1 MKSCLYCGVVDICE
15 NFNNDPKNCKNYMRR
30 ATVTDLIKLGIFTRT
45 TAPQNGKAFRCTFK
59 EFQIDQIKSIIEE
72 NKLRDKFIFR
82 FKGGEIYF
90 RPIKLTKKWEG
101 LFYEKNQL

>member
-15 NFNNDPKNCKNYMRR
+15 NFNNAPKTCKNYMRR
-30 ATVTDLIKLGIFTRT
+30 AAIRDLIKLGIFTRT
-45 TAPQNGKAFRCTFK
+45 KAPHKSVFNKY
-59 EFQIDQIKSIIEE
+59 QIEQINSIIDG

-90 RPIKLTKKWEG
+90 RPIILNKTWEG
-101 LFYEKNQL
+101 LFYEKNKL